1 MRKFKVLATEP
12 LPPHEAPNAHNI
24 GALLQK
30 TMNAFGIEKEKVF
43 MILRDAETAMC
54 KAIEDLEYSHID
66 CFIHKLM
73 LVCIKINSF

>member
-12 LPPHEAPNAHNI
+12 LPSYEVPTAPNI

-43 MILRDAETAMC
+43 MILRDAETAMS

-66 CFIHKLM
+66 CFIYKLM
-73 LVCIKINSF
+73 LVLK